1 VEAPGAPFPPHSTV
15 GYGPATL
22 DAAEAIKHILSRLK
36 GARVAAGKSPHDVEE
51 ALILGDGWIER
62 FESGDSVPQIDLLI
76 AMATEYG
83 TDLAAL
89 VEGIKIEEAATVQRL
104 VHAEATDEGIAIH
117 FPYGEYQAV
126 YDLDGATLDD
136 FEDVLGVLRNS
147 LAAGK
152 KTEAVT
158 DAFLRAVEL
167 WPDANPS
174 DLWWF
179 VVPRAYYDRFNH
191 PATNALLNV
200 DQSWKRTGGWALE
213 RVLVRHYEKAL
224 AKCGVRI
231 WIPTKAQKQK
241 LLPAG
246 INVDKVDV
254 VLSGTKESENDFFG
268 EDVFFGAVHVKAS
281 FAERRDDDV
290 PLSRQLMEAGYT
302 SIFWTMDSK
311 SGPSAKPFNRGELGA
326 LLGEGDDE
334 RSQKRKDFE
343 VLGSFSAC
351 FSYNRNTKP
360 TPPEQDAKAH
370 IYQVD
375 FSNADGDAFTKFVCD
390 AWNASQATNS

>member
-1 VEAPGAPFPPHSTV
+1 M
-15 GYGPATL
+15 
-22 DAAEAIKHILSRLK
+22 DAADAIKHILARLK
-36 GARVAAGKSPHDVEE
+36 DARVKAGKSTHDVEE
-51 ALILGDGWIER
+51 ALILGDGWVER
-62 FESGDSVPQIDLLI
+62 FESGVSVPQIDLLI
-76 AMATEYG
+76 AMATEVG
-83 TDLAAL
+83 TDLASL
-89 VEGIKIEEAATVQRL
+89 VDGVEIEKAATVQR
-104 VHAEATDEGIAIH
+104 VVYAEERDGGITIH
-117 FPYGEYQAV
+117 FPYAAYDAT
-126 YDLDGATLDD
+126 YDLDGATLDE
-136 FEDVLGVLRNS
+136 FEDVLGVLRDS
-147 LAAGK
+147 LAEGK

-158 DAFLRAVEL
+158 DAFLRAVER

-179 VVPRAYYDRFNH
+179 VVPRAYYDIFNH
-191 PATNALLNV
+191 PAANAMLNV

-213 RVLVRHYEKAL
+213 RVLVRHYETAL
-224 AKCGVRI
+224 AERGVKI
-231 WIPTKAQKQK
+231 WIPTRAQKTT

-254 VLSGTKESENDFFG
+254 VLSGTVESDEDFFG
-268 EDVFFGAVHVKAS
+268 KDTFFGAVHVKSS

-290 PLSRQLMEAGYT
+290 PLSTALMGAGYT

-311 SGPSAKPFNRGELGA
+311 SSPSAKPVNRGELGA
-326 LLGEGDDE
+326 LLGDVSDE

-360 TPPEQDAKAH
+360 TPLGQDAKAR

-375 FSNADGDAFTKFVCD
+375 FSNADGDAFTEFVSE
-390 AWNASQATNS
+390 AWTRFQATNN